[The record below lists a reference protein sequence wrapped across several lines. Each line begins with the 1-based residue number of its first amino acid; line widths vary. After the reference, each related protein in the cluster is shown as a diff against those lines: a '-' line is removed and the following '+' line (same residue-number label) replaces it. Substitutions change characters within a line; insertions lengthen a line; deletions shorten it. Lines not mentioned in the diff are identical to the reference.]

1 MSKQHENT
9 LTTKLVDLLNGM
21 RSTWTL
27 EEQTRPFKN
36 NQRCPD
42 IFVTELGREPVA
54 IEVKLDGKSP
64 NTQGEGQAAQH
75 LGEELLPAPNMVAE
89 TLPAAMALRIPTRFL
104 QVKRRDLAEELRQA
118 DDIYYVLLSRNA
130 ETDTDRFPRAG
141 WAKGTVHDVAMAL
154 QIGATPNSK
163 IQEAAALLEHRINQA
178 ALLLEASIATRPSI
192 GTAIGDILYQKP
204 VEQTIR
210 MAMLIITNAFVFQSS
225 LAGKPE
231 MEQVSSLAQLTPD
244 TDAPINYSDVL
255 KDWNLI
261 HAVNYRHIFDVAR
274 QLVDAIAT
282 DDELVGKVLAILCRA
297 ARELVSRGIAQVH
310 ELAGIVFQ
318 RLIVDRKY
326 IKANYTRPEAAAL
339 LSTLVLPMEHQHN
352 DTVHQRKV
360 ADFACG
366 TGALLN
372 SVYQRILSLY
382 EQAGG
387 IGSDIHRRMMEQN
400 IAGCDIMPNASHLTA
415 ALLTS
420 TYPDTKIGTTRIHT
434 LPYGKQPDGS
444 YALGALDL
452 LNEPEQT
459 LTFHLMERESRQVG
473 GEGDTTV
480 DRQRAFHH
488 REFDIVVDNPPFS
501 KPNADSGSSIPKPVF
516 EGSERSQADTTAMR
530 RALRKEDTRVA
541 NGQAGLASYFVDL
554 ADRMLKANGKSTMG
568 FILPA
573 TALAS
578 PHWQKVRDMWATEYH
593 NVIVLTI
600 ADAKISNC
608 TFSSDTGMAECMVV
622 ATKGKGPN
630 TGRGTFVSLLH
641 QPRSLLEAVAIGNNI
656 LRRDSTRKME
666 DTPIGGDALKI
677 GDETVGYL
685 LDCPLPLGEPWAA
698 SRVQAMELIQSAHR
712 FANGEL
718 WLPTQTTPIEIPIC
732 RVEDIATVGMSHLD
746 VFGGNGRGAFDMG
759 AGCTDSDDYPCL
771 WKVKSSTQRA
781 MLVQPDS
788 HGTLRPNGRPKLQQL
803 LERNSRAH
811 YNLGL
816 QFNANSVLSLW
827 TEKPTLGVSLIKNV
841 AFENPHYE
849 IVWTLWCNSSLGF
862 FCHWGHSSKQQSGRG
877 MLSQLTLYTLPTLDV
892 RCLSAAA
899 LASAERLFDEM
910 KHQRMLPFNESAQ
923 DTVRHALD
931 RRFLTEVLGI
941 TSADVHAAVGRLREK
956 LCAEPS
962 IHGGKKSRCDLA
974 AEARKWGELQ
984 YFAGDVS

>member
-9 LTTKLVDLLNGM
+9 ITTKLVDLLNGM

-75 LGEELLPAPNMVAE
+75 LGEELSPAPNMVAE
-89 TLPAAMALRIPTRFL
+89 TLTAAMALRIPTRFL
-104 QVKRRDLAEELRQA
+104 QVKRRGLAQELRQA
-118 DDIYYVLLSRNA
+118 DDIHYVLLSRNGS
-130 ETDTDRFPRAG
+130 DTNRFPREG
-141 WAKGTVHDVAMAL
+141 WAKGTVSDVAMAL
-154 QIGATPNSK
+154 QLGATPNSK

-178 ALLLEASIATRPSI
+178 SLLLEASIATRPSI
-192 GTAIGDILYQKP
+192 GTAIGNILYQKP

-231 MEQVSSLAQLTPD
+231 MEQVSSLAHLTID
-244 TDAPINYSDVL
+244 TDTSLDYSDVL
-255 KDWNLI
+255 KDWNII

-274 QLVDAIAT
+274 QLVHAIAT
-282 DDELVGKVLAILCRA
+282 DDELVGRVLSILCHG
-297 ARELVSRGIAQVH
+297 ARELVSKGIAQVH

-326 IKANYTRPEAAAL
+326 IKANYTRPEAVAL
-339 LSTLVLPMEHQHN
+339 LSTLVLPMERQHSDN
-352 DTVHQRKV
+352 VHKLKV

-372 SVYQRILSLY
+372 GAYQRILSMY
-382 EQAGG
+382 EQTGG
-387 IGSDIHRRMMEQN
+387 IGSDIHSRMMEHN
-400 IAGCDIMPNASHLTA
+400 IGGCDIMPNASHLTA
-415 ALLTS
+415 SLLTS
-420 TYPDTKIGTTRIHT
+420 TYPDTKIGQTRIHT
-434 LPYGKQPDGS
+434 LPYGKQTDGS

-459 LTFHLMERESRQVG
+459 LTFHLMERESQQVG
-473 GEGDTTV
+473 GEGDTSV
-480 DRQRAFHH
+480 DRQRAFQH

-516 EGSERSQADTTAMR
+516 EGSERSQEDTTAMR
-530 RALRKEDTRVA
+530 RALRREDIRVA

-554 ADRMLKANGKSTMG
+554 ADRMLISNGKSTMG

-593 NVIVLTI
+593 NVIVITI
-600 ADAKISNC
+600 ADAEISNC

-622 ATKGKGPN
+622 ATKGKEDN
-630 TGRGTFVSLLH
+630 TGRGKFISLLH
-641 QPRSLLEAVAIGNNI
+641 QPRSLLEAVAIGNNV
-656 LRRDSTRKME
+656 LRIDNTRTME
-666 DTPIGGDALKI
+666 DTPIGGDELKI
-677 GDETVGYL
+677 GDETIGYL
-685 LDCPLPLGEPWAA
+685 LDCPLLMGEAWAV
-698 SRVQAMELIQSAHR
+698 SRVKAMELIQAAHR
-712 FANGEL
+712 LTSGEL
-718 WLPTQTTPIEIPIC
+718 WLPTQTTPIEVPIC
-732 RVEDIATVGMSHLD
+732 RVDALATIGMSHLD
-746 VFGGNGRGAFDMG
+746 VFGGNGRGAFDMRT
-759 AGCTDSDDYPCL
+759 GCTDSDDYPCL
-771 WKVKSSTQRA
+771 WKVKSPAQRA

-788 HGTLRPNGRPKLQQL
+788 HGILRSNGRPKLQQL
-803 LERNSRAH
+803 LARNSRAH

-816 QFNANSVLSLW
+816 RFNANSILALF
-827 TEKPTLGVSLIKNV
+827 TERPILGVSLIKNV
-841 AFENPHYE
+841 AFEDPRYE
-849 IVWTLWCNSSLGF
+849 IVWTLWCNTTLGL
-862 FCHWGHSSKQQSGRG
+862 FCHWMHSSKQQPGRG

-892 RCLSAAA
+892 RRLSTEA
-899 LASAERLFDEM
+899 LANADQIFGEM
-910 KHQRMLPFNESAQ
+910 KHKRMLPFNEADR
-923 DTVRHALD
+923 DTVRHELD
-931 RRFLTEVLGI
+931 RRFLTEVLEI
-941 TSADVHAAVGRLREK
+941 TSEDVHAAVHRLREK

-962 IHGGKKSRCDLA
+962 IHGGKKSRCDLE
-974 AEARKWGELQ
+974 AEARKLG
-984 YFAGDVS
+984 

>member
-9 LTTKLVDLLNGM
+9 ITTKLVDLLNGM

-89 TLPAAMALRIPTRFL
+89 TLTAAMALRIPTRFL
-104 QVKRRDLAEELRQA
+104 QVKRRDLELALRQA
-118 DDIYYVLLSRNA
+118 DDVHYVLLSRNEA
-130 ETDTDRFPRAG
+130 DTNRFPREG
-141 WAKGTVHDVAMAL
+141 WAKGTVNDVAIAL
-154 QIGATPNSK
+154 QLGATPNSK
-163 IQEAAALLEHRINQA
+163 IQEAAALLEYRINQA

-192 GTAIGDILYQKP
+192 GAAIGDILYQKP

-231 MEQVSSLAQLTPD
+231 MEQVSSLAHLTTD
-244 TDAPINYSDVL
+244 TDTPINYSDVL
-255 KDWNLI
+255 KDWNII

-282 DDELVGKVLAILCRA
+282 DDELVGKVLSILCRA
-297 ARELVSRGIAQVH
+297 ARELVSKGIAQVH

-326 IKANYTRPEAAAL
+326 IKANYTRPEAVAL
-339 LSTLVLPMEHQHN
+339 LSTLVLPMEHQHSDN
-352 DTVHQRKV
+352 VHKLKV

-372 SVYQRILSLY
+372 GVYQRILSMY
-382 EQAGG
+382 EQTGC
-387 IGSDIHRRMMEQN
+387 IGSDIHRRMMEYN
-400 IAGCDIMPNASHLTA
+400 IGGCDIMPNASHLTA

-420 TYPDTKIGTTRIHT
+420 TYPDTKIGQTRIHT
-434 LPYGKQPDGS
+434 LPYGKQADGS

-480 DRQRAFHH
+480 DRQRAFLH

-516 EGSERSQADTTAMR
+516 EGSERSQEDTTAMR
-530 RALRKEDTRVA
+530 RALRKEDIRVA

-554 ADRMLKANGKSTMG
+554 ADRMLKSNGNSTMG

-578 PHWQKVRDMWATEYH
+578 PHWQKVRDMWAAEYH
-593 NVIVLTI
+593 SVIVVTI
-600 ADAKISNC
+600 ADAEISSC

-622 ATKGKGPN
+622 ATKGKGHN
-630 TGRGTFVSLLH
+630 TGRGKFISLLH
-641 QPRSLLEAVAIGNNI
+641 QPRSLLEAVAMGNNI
-656 LRRDSTRKME
+656 LRIDSTRKME
-666 DTPIGGDALKI
+666 DTPIGGDELKV
-677 GDETVGYL
+677 GDEIVGHL
-685 LDCPLPLGEPWAA
+685 LDCPLPVGEAWAA
-698 SRVQAMELIQSAHR
+698 SRVKAMELIQAAHR
-712 FANGEL
+712 LTNGEL
-718 WLPTQTTPIEIPIC
+718 WLPTQTTPIEVPIC
-732 RVEDIATVGMSHLD
+732 RVEDIATIGMSHLD

-759 AGCTDSDDYPCL
+759 TGCTDSDDYPCL
-771 WKVKSSTQRA
+771 WKVKSPAQRA

-788 HGTLRPNGRPKLQQL
+788 HGILRPNGRPKLQQL
-803 LERNSRAH
+803 LERNSCAH

-816 QFNANSVLSLW
+816 RFNANSVLALF
-827 TEKPTLGVSLIKNV
+827 TEKPALGVSLIKNV
-841 AFENPHYE
+841 AFENPRYE
-849 IVWTLWCNSSLGF
+849 IVWTLWCNTTLGL
-862 FCHWGHSSKQQSGRG
+862 FCHWEHSSKQQPGRG

-892 RCLSAAA
+892 RCLSAEA
-899 LASAERLFDEM
+899 LASAEQIFDEM
-910 KHQRMLPFNESAQ
+910 KHKRMLPFNESDR
-923 DTVRHALD
+923 DTVRHELD

-941 TSADVHAAVGRLREK
+941 TSEDVHAAVGRLREK

-974 AEARKWGELQ
+974 AEARRG
-984 YFAGDVS
+984 V

>member
-9 LTTKLVDLLNGM
+9 ITTKLVDILNKM

-27 EEQTRPFKN
+27 AEQPRPFKN

-42 IFVTELGREPVA
+42 VFVTELGREPVA

-64 NTQGEGQAAQH
+64 NTRGEAQAAEH
-75 LGEELLPAPNMVAE
+75 LGEELSPAPNMAAE
-89 TLPAAMALRIPTRFL
+89 ILTTAMALRIPARFL
-104 QVKRRDLAEELRQA
+104 QVERRNLERELQQA
-118 DDIYYVLLSRNA
+118 GDIHYILLSGNGS
-130 ETDTDRFPRAG
+130 DINRFPRKG
-141 WAKGTVHDVAMAL
+141 WAKGTVNDVAMAL
-154 QIGATPNSK
+154 QLGATPNSK
-163 IQEAAALLEHRINQA
+163 IEEAAQLLEHRINQA
-178 ALLLEASIATRPSI
+178 ALLLEATIATRPSI
-192 GTAIGDILYQKP
+192 GTAIGKILYQQP
-204 VEQTIR
+204 GEQTAR

-231 MEQVSSLAQLTPD
+231 MEQVSSLAQLATN
-244 TDAPINYSDVL
+244 TDLPVNYSHVL
-255 KDWNLI
+255 KDWSII

-274 QLVDAIAT
+274 QLVHAIAI
-282 DDELVGKVLAILCRA
+282 DDELVGKILSILCRA
-297 ARELVSRGIAQVH
+297 ARELVSKGLAQVH

-318 RLIVDRKY
+318 RLIIDRKY
-326 IKANYTRPEAAAL
+326 IKANYTRPEAVAV
-339 LSTLVLPMEHQHN
+339 LSTLVLPIPHQHN
-352 DTVHQRKV
+352 VDVHKLKV

-372 SVYQRILSLY
+372 GVYQRILSMY
-382 EQAGG
+382 EQTGG
-387 IGSDIHRRMMEQN
+387 IGSDIHSRMMEYN
-400 IAGCDIMPNASHLTA
+400 IGGCDIMPNASHLTA
-415 ALLTS
+415 SLLTS
-420 TYPDTKIGTTRIHT
+420 TYPDTKIGQTRIHT
-434 LPYGKQPDGS
+434 LPYGKQTDGS

-459 LTFHLMERESRQVG
+459 LTFHLMESESRQVG

-480 DRQRAFHH
+480 DRQRAFRH

-501 KPNADSGSSIPKPVF
+501 KPNADSSTSIPKPVF
-516 EGSERSQADTTAMR
+516 EGSERDQEEVDAMR
-530 RALRKEDTRVA
+530 RALRKEDIRVA

-554 ADRMLKANGKSTMG
+554 ADRMLKSNGKSTMG

-593 NVIVLTI
+593 NVIVITI
-600 ADAKISNC
+600 ASAEISSC

-622 ATKGKGPN
+622 ATKGKGDN
-630 TGRGTFVSLLH
+630 IGRGKFISLLH
-641 QPRSLLEAVAIGNNI
+641 QPRNALESVAIGNGI
-656 LRRDSTRKME
+656 LRIDNTRTME
-666 DTPIGGDALKI
+666 DTPIGGDELKV
-677 GDETVGYL
+677 GDEIIGHL
-685 LDCPLPLGEPWAA
+685 LDCPLLVGEGWAA
-698 SRVQAMELIQSAHR
+698 SRVKAMELIQATHR
-712 FANGEL
+712 LAGGEL

-732 RVEDIATVGMSHLD
+732 RVDALATIGMSHLD

-759 AGCTDSDDYPCL
+759 TGCSDSDDYPCL
-771 WKVKSSTQRA
+771 WKVKSPLQRT

-803 LERNSRAH
+803 LARNSRAH

-816 QFNANSVLSLW
+816 QFNANSILALF
-827 TEKPTLGVSLIKNV
+827 TEKPALGVSLIKNV

-849 IVWTLWCNSSLGF
+849 IAWTLWCNTTLGLL
-862 FCHWGHSSKQQSGRG
+862 CHWVHSNKQQQGRG

-892 RCLSAAA
+892 RCLSVEA
-899 LASAERLFDEM
+899 LANADRIFDEM
-910 KHQRMLPFNESAQ
+910 KHTRMLPFNEADQ
-923 DTVRHALD
+923 DIVRHELD
-931 RRFLTEVLGI
+931 RRFLTDVLGI
-941 TSADVHAAVGRLREK
+941 TSDDVHNAVHRLREK

-974 AEARKWGELQ
+974 AEARKLGW
-984 YFAGDVS
+984 D